1 LTGCTPS
8 TDFSDLGG
16 KAGTL
21 DALPES
27 LPAYASSDL
36 KVESV
41 RYVGTARKIKFFL
54 ASGLN
59 SGVCLVAYKSESSWV
74 GACGGSEL
82 GVSFDGNE
90 MRVVPT
96 SRPDQS
102 GWQRVGHNVLLKNR

>member
-1 LTGCTPS
+1 LER
-8 TDFSDLGG
+8 G
-16 KAGTL
+16 KAGSL
-21 DALPES
+21 DALPQS

-54 ASGLN
+54 ARGRT
-59 SGVCLVAYKSESSWV
+59 SGVCLVAYESESSWV
-74 GACGGSEL
+74 GACSKAEL
-82 GVSFDGNE
+82 SASFDENE
-90 MRVVPT
+90 IKVVYT